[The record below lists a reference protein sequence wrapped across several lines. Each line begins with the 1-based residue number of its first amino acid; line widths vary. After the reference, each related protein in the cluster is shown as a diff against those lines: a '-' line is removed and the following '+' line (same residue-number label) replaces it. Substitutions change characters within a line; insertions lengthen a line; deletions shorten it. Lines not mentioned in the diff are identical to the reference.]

1 MRATAAPPEMV
12 VTNIYRELLKRLDDS
27 SDDIRL
33 DACQTL
39 AVFMRIVPADYDRNH
54 YKYLLRGLL
63 VHLDDTNP
71 SIQVSF
77 GFLCLLVCGGDPFVP
92 RVFLID
98 SSLPRSFPNV
108 FTGGRLFRAER
119 LPLL

>member
-77 GFLCLLVCGGDPFVP
+77 GYLCLLVCGGDPLAP
-92 RVFLID
+92 SRISDRFLIATVI
-98 SSLPRSFPNV
+98 SKCFYRRPSFSC
-108 FTGGRLFRAER
+108 
-119 LPLL
+119 